1 MAQVAL
7 HGLDVIPGADGG
19 YGIAVSE
26 IVKTGIRAANGGHSF
41 LEVFVYC
48 VDSQMSAQLIGEN
61 KAGIFPKRASPETLL
76 CLFCPVGAQ
85 DLQDPGSR
93 GYGAGF
99 IVFQRGKDICP
110 VFLFLPLELL
120 TDKDSPPLKS
130 PRNPRSSQAPRPPG
144 GR

>member
-26 IVKTGIRAANGGHSF
+26 IVKTGIRAANGGPSF
-41 LEVFVYC
+41 LEVFVYW
-48 VDSQMSAQLIGEN
+48 VDSQMSAQLISEN

-85 DLQDPGSR
+85 DLPDPGCRS
-93 GYGAGF
+93 YGAGV
-99 IVFQRGKDICP
+99 IVFPRGKDICP
-110 VFLFLPLELL
+110 VFICLPLELL
-120 TDKDSPPLKS
+120 TDKDSPL
-130 PRNPRSSQAPRPPG
+130 
-144 GR
+144 